1 MYLATPLP
9 FIPSPH
15 ADQFREVAR
24 RGARGE
30 GTGRPVVGARKS
42 FPSDKRKTKP
52 SRGARLQVTQSG
64 GGEVL
69 VEVGGMLVLVDGG
82 G

>member
-1 MYLATPLP
+1 MRIS
-9 FIPSPH
+9 F
-15 ADQFREVAR
+15 AR
-24 RGARGE
+24 SLVGEHGARGPVA
-30 GTGRPVVGARKS
+30 RPFGARKS